1 MEKAPRRHDPRRLLI
16 ALVLAIGLAALLP
29 LVPAAARAGAPLA
42 PDFTLTDIYG
52 HSFTLSSYRGSG
64 VVVIEFTSLSCSTCQ
79 IIEQSLSQLQ
89 AQYNSSGTTQVH
101 IASIYIN
108 PNFGDTVP
116 AIRAYHD
123 AHKITWTML
132 QDTPSHT
139 VSTAYAVTDL
149 PVIVIVDKQG
159 HAVFHNEGLVTT
171 ATLQTK
177 INSALQGTASAISI
191 VTVSVFALAA
201 VAGVTTFFSPCAFPM
216 FPGYMSL
223 FLGLNVGQS
232 ASPSAATPSYRSAAR
247 RAFAAGSVS
256 AVGML
261 IVFLAIGV
269 ALIVASS
276 LVDTNIP
283 KFLIV
288 VGAILIALGALLF
301 TNLQYW
307 RIVEPFQRL
316 GRRLS
321 GKKADEVS
329 ALGPSA
335 DGRGLYWK
343 LFGYGMGYA
352 AAAAGCVAPVI
363 LSAIV
368 AGMALG
374 LASGI
379 LSILIFSL
387 TAACLMIGVTL
398 ALAVA
403 GKKYVNQL
411 KALTPLIKKVSAG
424 VLIVVG
430 VYLIYFYYTAWVV

>member
-1 MEKAPRRHDPRRLLI
+1 MSNARSRGTARRYLL
-16 ALVLAIGLAALLP
+16 ALVIVLGLAALLP
-29 LVPAAARAGAPLA
+29 FAPATARAGAPLA

-52 HSFTLSSYRGSG
+52 HTFTLSSFRGTS
-64 VVVIEFTSLSCSTCQ
+64 VVVIEFTSLSCSACQ
-79 IIEQSLSQLQ
+79 IVEQSLSQLQ
-89 AQYNSSGTTQVH
+89 AQYNRSGTTQVH
-101 IASIYIN
+101 IVSIYIE
-108 PNFGDTVP
+108 PSYGDTIP
-116 AIRAYHD
+116 ALRAYHN
-123 AHKITWTML
+123 AHNITWTMA
-132 QDTPSHT
+132 QDTPSLA
-139 VSTAYAVTDL
+139 VSTAYAVSDI
-149 PVIVIVDKQG
+149 PVVVIVDKQG
-159 HAVFHNEGLVTT
+159 HAVYDSSGIQST
-171 ATLQTK
+171 ATLQTT
-177 INSALQGTASAISI
+177 INSALVGTATTISI

-232 ASPSAATPSYRSAAR
+232 ASPTAANGSYRSAAR

-276 LVDTNIP
+276 FVDTNIP

-288 VGAILIALGALLF
+288 VGAILIGLGALLF

-321 GKKADEVS
+321 GKKANEVS

-403 GKKYVNQL
+403 GRKYVNQL